1 MKDFAKLSSRA
12 VVRGMGVYCPLATD
26 CAGLETALLEGRDSI
41 GPVTAFETKGFLT
54 NNASSFG
61 ADVTPEEQGAEWMD
75 RATLFTIAAY
85 REALAQSGVRLDKID
100 PTRVA
105 VCLGSSHSGL
115 VRTEDVARG
124 LINGDVRSLDR
135 RIISATLV
143 SHCTAVIKR
152 MAGAKGPVMTVS
164 SACASSNSAIGIGAD
179 MILRGEADV
188 VIAGGADT
196 VSLSVMAGFN
206 ALRALASDKTAPF
219 AQDVGLSI
227 GEGAGIVI
235 LTSADL
241 ATEVCNA
248 PVLAQIAGYG
258 LSGDAHH
265 ATSPD
270 QDGQGAGQAIEAALR
285 DANMPASEVAYI
297 NAHGTGTEANDGA
310 ETRAMARLFGH
321 AVPVSSTKSYYGH
334 TLGASGVIEVISSIL
349 LGRQGRVPASLRMMT
364 RRDGCE
370 PLAYATSQHRIAP
383 DSTVLVNN
391 FGFGGNNSSLLVT
404 LGAGLPATHVPALT
418 DVVITG
424 LGVCSAAGQG
434 LDAFAAALKAGVT
447 LAQIDEESGIAVAKC
462 PALRFTDPELK
473 PFARTSASTK
483 QSMVSLKEAL
493 GEDSASFAENPRAG
507 LIGGVVFG
515 AQKPTEKYMESV
527 FKGDPA
533 LANAH
538 YFPMITMNA
547 NGGANSLA
555 FQIKGYNTTLC
566 GSAAA
571 LTYAADLAARGRQDR
586 VAAVSAD
593 EMTPTLTQIY
603 HHSGVVGKTG
613 SAKAGRAAALA
624 EFGAAVTV
632 EQASLAKAR
641 GSKILGRLLGW
652 ATRQDPVDL
661 SVHRSGDALER
672 AMTAALIQAGID
684 PSALGGIALLDR
696 GLAPSQTAAARAL
709 ARLFG
714 GASLIP
720 PVIRPDMVFGFAPS
734 SGAMMTFAAAMVGF
748 ENVSGP
754 LLAAGYD
761 VTGEAFAFVVE
772 RVAP

>member
-1 MKDFAKLSSRA
+1 MKDFQSVSSRA

-26 CAGLETALLEGRDSI
+26 CAGLEAALLEGRDSI
-41 GPVTAFETKGFLT
+41 GPVTAFDASGFLSG
-54 NNASSFG
+54 NASSFG
-61 ADVTPEEQGAEWMD
+61 ADVTPEQAGAEWMD

-85 REALAQSGVRLDKID
+85 REALAQSGLHLDKVD
-100 PTRVA
+100 PGRVA

-115 VRTEDVARG
+115 VRTEDVARSVIAG
-124 LINGDVRSLDR
+124 GVDSMDR
-135 RIISATLV
+135 RVISATLV

-206 ALRALASDKTAPF
+206 ALRALAPGKTAPF

-241 ATEVCNA
+241 DPAVCAA
-248 PVLAQIAGYG
+248 PVLAQVAGYG

-270 QDGQGAGQAIEAALR
+270 QDGQGAAQAITAALL
-285 DANMPASEVAYI
+285 DAGIAASEVGYI

-310 ETRAMARLFGH
+310 ESRAMARLFGDV
-321 AVPVSSTKSYYGH
+321 VPVSSTKSYYGH

-349 LGRQGRVPASLRMMT
+349 LGRQGRVPASLRMT
-364 RRDGCE
+364 ARRDGCE
-370 PLAYATSQHRIAP
+370 PLAYATSQHRIAT
-383 DSTVLVNN
+383 DSTILVNN
-391 FGFGGNNSSLLVT
+391 FGFGGNNSSLLMT
-404 LGAGLPATHVPALT
+404 LGDGPSTHGADSPALD

-424 LGVCSAAGQG
+424 LGTCSAAGPG
-434 LDAFAAALKAGVT
+434 LAAFAAALAAGLS
-447 LAQIDEESGIAVAKC
+447 LATPEDSSGVAVASC
-462 PALRFTDPELK
+462 APLRFTDPALK

-483 QSMVSLKEAL
+483 QSMVSLQEAL
-493 GEDSASFAENPRAG
+493 GADAAAFADSPRAG

-527 FKGDPA
+527 FKGDPS

-571 LTYAADLAARGRQDR
+571 MVYAADLTARGRQDR
-586 VAAVSAD
+586 VAAVSGD
-593 EMTPTLTQIY
+593 EMTPTLAQIY
-603 HHSGVVGKTG
+603 HHSGVV
-613 SAKAGRAAALA
+613 AKAGDAAGGRALALA
-624 EFGAAVTV
+624 EFGAALTL
-632 EQASLAKAR
+632 ERASVATARGAKA
-641 GSKILGRLLGW
+641 LARLRGW

-661 SVHRSGDALER
+661 SVHRSGEALER
-672 AMTAALIQAGID
+672 AITLALRQAGLPAAALVGV
-684 PSALGGIALLDR
+684 ALLDR
-696 GLAPSQTAAARAL
+696 GLAPAQTAAARAM
-709 ARLFG
+709 ARVFG
-714 GASLIP
+714 PSLPAIL
-720 PVIRPDMVFGFAPS
+720 RPDTVFGFAPS
-734 SGAMMTFAAAMVGF
+734 SGAMMTLTAAMVGF
-748 ENVSGP
+748 DATPGP
-754 LLAAGYD
+754 VLATGYD
-761 VTGEAFAFVVE
+761 VTGEAFAFVIE
-772 RVAP
+772 RAAP